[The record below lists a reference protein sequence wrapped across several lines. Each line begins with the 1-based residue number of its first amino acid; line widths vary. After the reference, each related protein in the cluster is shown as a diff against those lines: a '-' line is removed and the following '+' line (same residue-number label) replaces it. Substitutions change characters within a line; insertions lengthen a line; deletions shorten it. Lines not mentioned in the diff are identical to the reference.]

1 MVSEYHYRD
10 IYDAAYDYLL
20 SFDAVNDRL
29 IEDHLSRWEQG
40 KASDLS
46 DLYRGLLEASQN
58 RQGMPNAIGDVDD
71 LADFLNGFS
80 PTEVIDTYD
89 SWEKFFTT
97 LEENAT
103 YTPPGRM
110 ERDNLRNYWVQF
122 SKSIISG
129 ARFLGRFDDI
139 EEFND
144 FVKSFY
150 SSEYTRY
157 SLPLLLGEE
166 IHGFQFALACDFL
179 KENGYPE
186 FAKPD
191 VHLKDIFVGIGL
203 SDSNSDFDIFID
215 IIQFADR
222 IDELPY
228 RVDKLFWLVGSGRFY
243 LEDPEVMAS
252 TDKQEFID
260 RVHDSIP

>member
-1 MVSEYHYRD
+1 MVADSHYRD

-20 SFDAVNDRL
+20 SFDTVDERL
-29 IEDHLSRWEQG
+29 IEEHLNRWQEG
-40 KASDLS
+40 EASDLTE
-46 DLYRGLLEASQN
+46 LYRGLLEASQN

-71 LADFLNGFS
+71 LTDFLHGFS
-80 PTEVIDTYD
+80 PTKVIETYD
-89 SWEKFFTT
+89 SWDSFFST
-97 LEENAT
+97 LKASDE

-110 ERDNLRNYWVQF
+110 ERDNPHNYWVQF
-122 SKSIISG
+122 SKAILSG
-129 ARFLGRFDDI
+129 ARFLNRFDDI

-144 FVKSFY
+144 FVESFY

-166 IHGFQFALACDFL
+166 IHGLQFALACDFL
-179 KENGYPE
+179 KENGYPK

-191 VHLKDIFVGIGL
+191 VHLKDIFIEIGL
-203 SDSNSDFDIFID
+203 SDGNNDFDIFID

-243 LEDPEVMAS
+243 LESPERTIP
-252 TDKQEFID
+252 TDKQEFVD
-260 RVHDSIP
+260 RAQNSIN

>member
-1 MVSEYHYRD
+1 MAADTHHRD
-10 IYDAAYDYLL
+10 IYNAAYDYLL
-20 SFDAVNDRL
+20 SFDSVDERL
-29 IEDHLSRWEQG
+29 IEVHLNRWEEG
-40 KASDLS
+40 KASDLTE
-46 DLYRGLLEASQN
+46 LYRGLLEASQN

-71 LADFLNGFS
+71 LSDYLYGFS
-80 PTEVIDTYD
+80 PGEVLATYD
-89 SWEKFFTT
+89 SWDDLFSTIERS
-97 LEENAT
+97 E

-110 ERDNLRNYWVQF
+110 ERDNSRNYWVQF
-122 SKSIISG
+122 SKSILSG
-129 ARFLGRFDDI
+129 ARFLDRLDDI
-139 EEFND
+139 HEFNG
-144 FVKSFY
+144 FVESFY

-166 IHGFQFALACDFL
+166 IHGLQFALACDFL

-191 VHLKDIFVGIGL
+191 VHLKDIFLGTGL
-203 SDSNSDFDIFID
+203 SESNNDFGIFID
-215 IIQFADR
+215 IIRFADR

-243 LEDPEVMAS
+243 LESPEILAP

-260 RVHDSIP
+260 RIQASIE